1 MFNPSEFHFS
11 EVTFFQNWY
20 FKAKSWVDEI
30 HRHDRNDMVIAL
42 AGNKSDLGSRRTVE
56 YEEANAYAEEKGLLF
71 LETSAKNDD
80 NVDEI
85 FLAIAR
91 KLLTL

>member
-1 MFNPSEFHFS
+1 M
-11 EVTFFQNWY
+11 
-20 FKAKSWVDEI
+20 
-30 HRHDRNDMVIAL
+30 IAL

-56 YEEANAYAEEKGLLF
+56 YEEAKAYAEEKGLLF
-71 LETSAKNDD
+71 LETSAKNAD